1 MNSKDGWIL
10 EKEGDLPVENPLI
23 ITNDCRDEL
32 NVNNRVEDE
41 LGRFNFKNNKNRML
55 TSKSIKHHVLT
66 PEPIKDL
73 SSLAV
78 RESFHEKIA
87 GILRDWRRNYRREG
101 DPDKTLSDRLN
112 PDVRNKFFDY
122 IRQWHTSELDKIS
135 LNLGDEDY
143 HDDLSD
149 EAYQILLK
157 AKVNS
162 FLELVKDSMKE
173 GDASLPDYVPDAL

>member
-1 MNSKDGWIL
+1 M
-10 EKEGDLPVENPLI
+10 
-23 ITNDCRDEL
+23 
-32 NVNNRVEDE
+32 
-41 LGRFNFKNNKNRML
+41 
-55 TSKSIKHHVLT
+55 
-66 PEPIKDL
+66 
-73 SSLAV
+73 AV

-87 GILRDWRRNYRREG
+87 GILRDWRRNYGREG

-112 PDVRNKFFDY
+112 PDVRKKFFDY